1 MVDRLNVGYAKL
13 QFLADLHFDEA
24 TFGMA
29 AGALYIGYILFEIP
43 SNLMLER
50 IGVRATLLRIMALWG
65 VFAMAMAFAA
75 DRWSF
80 YGLRFL
86 IGVAEAG
93 FFPGILFY
101 LTLWFPNAW
110 RARIT
115 SLFALAVPLSG
126 VLAAPASSW
135 IMTHMAGVSGLR
147 GWQWLFLIE
156 GAPAVGLAV
165 AAYFYLPNRPSEA
178 RFLTAEEKAALA
190 RDLSEDERRAGAAKG
205 GFLAALKNPRVYGL
219 GLVYFAFY
227 STQSILLLWV
237 PTLLKNTGL
246 KDLTEIGWRASAV
259 FVVGAIGMA
268 ARRLELRSHAK
279 SGAGISPAAGVI
291 ATAALSSLPLAAHD
305 ANATMLLLMAA
316 SAAIFAYLALFW
328 TVPTAVLG
336 SDARAGGIAA
346 RFVDRRLGLG
356 AEPDLYR
363 LDASADRQPLSAPS
377 SRLRSV
383 PCEPCRAVALLA
395 ASRRRASRTSPS
407 AGATG
412 GVTPAVA
419 AVADRGGRGQR
430 PRLQGFV
437 LMPRRVACEK
447 RAAASPV
454 RRRSRRRTPDDRRG
468 IGRRAQPIALSAR

>member
-1 MVDRLNVGYAKL
+1 MSEPQELAGARVYRRIAWRLLPFLLICYVVAMVDRLNVGYAKL

-29 AGALYIGYILFEIP
+29 AGVLYIGYILFEIP

-75 DRWSF
+75 GRWSF

-86 IGVAEAG
+86 IGMAEAG

-101 LTLWFPNAW
+101 MTLWFPNAW

-135 IMTHMAGVSGLR
+135 IMTHMAGVAALR

-178 RFLTAEEKAALA
+178 RFLSAEEKAALA
-190 RDLSEDERRAGAAKG
+190 RDLSDDERRAGATKG
-205 GFLAALKNPRVYGL
+205 GFLAALKTTRVYGL

-268 ARRLELRSHAK
+268 LVGWSSDRTQERRWHLI
-279 SGAGISPAAGVI
+279 GCGMI

-305 ANATMLLLMAA
+305 ANATMILLMAA

-336 SDARAGGIAA
+336 PSARAGGIAL
-346 RFVDRRLGLG
+346 VSSIG
-356 AEPDLYR
+356 ASGSALSPTFIGWMQVLTGSLYGAIIA
-363 LDASADRQPLSAPS
+363 LALMFLASL
-377 SRLRSV
+377 
-383 PCEPCRAVALLA
+383 VALWLCLPRPNVE
-395 ASRRRASRTSPS
+395 RREHRQALPQ
-407 AGATG
+407 
-412 GVTPAVA
+412 PA
-419 AVADRGGRGQR
+419 
-430 PRLQGFV
+430 
-437 LMPRRVACEK
+437 E
-447 RAAASPV
+447 
-454 RRRSRRRTPDDRRG
+454 
-468 IGRRAQPIALSAR
+468 